1 MFPVFRDEEALP
13 ADADLSNV
21 ITRALDNTQFLI
33 VLCSPRARESSFVAD
48 EILYFKRLGN
58 SDRIIAGIIDGEP
71 NTSLEEG
78 KIKEG
83 FSTKDECF
91 PEPLQFIYDDNGE
104 QTSQRTEPVAAD
116 FRVVINGRKT
126 QGWTSPQ
133 ALQQHLI
140 EETTLSKEKV
150 TRIVKDYDNQLQ
162 LMLLKVIAGIIGVP
176 LDDLTQRDK
185 AYQLALEKQKAKQL
199 RRWLVGV
206 TLLAA
211 ISVGTGT
218 YAFKQQRIAEAQRD
232 RAEGLLDNV
241 RENLNFMNFDL
252 RDVMLKYAPSNERV
266 RVMQRIDA
274 LLEALSTHND
284 SQSENDLRAEL
295 IVLSQKADVILS
307 SAAENPEEA
316 LPLYEQSLVIAQQL
330 IALDPKNSLY
340 KQDLSVSYQRVGNI
354 QLRIGDT
361 DAALEAYQ
369 QALTIDKQLV
379 AQYPLNAGVQR
390 DLSISY
396 NKIGNIQLQL
406 GNTEAALESY
416 QQALTIREQLVALHP
431 QDAEFQRD
439 LSGSY
444 NNLGN
449 IQLRIGNTD
458 AALEAY
464 QQALTISKQ
473 LVALD
478 PQNAD
483 FQRDLSILYNNLG
496 DIQLQLGNTNA
507 ALEAYQQALTI
518 REQLVAQDPQ
528 NAGFQHDLSVS
539 YNNLGDIQLQ
549 LGNTEAALESY
560 QQALTIREQLVA
572 LDPQD
577 AGFQRGL
584 LVSFWNLARALDEQG
599 KGAEAKLFWQKCLN
613 QLLAMQSNGTLLP
626 DDVQFIEVVNQKLTQ

>member
-1 MFPVFRDEEALP
+1 M
-13 ADADLSNV
+13 
-21 ITRALDNTQFLI
+21 
-33 VLCSPRARESSFVAD
+33 
-48 EILYFKRLGN
+48 
-58 SDRIIAGIIDGEP
+58 
-71 NTSLEEG
+71 
-78 KIKEG
+78 
-83 FSTKDECF
+83 
-91 PEPLQFIYDDNGE
+91 
-104 QTSQRTEPVAAD
+104 
-116 FRVVINGRKT
+116 INGRKT